1 MKKAATELELRVEF
15 ARRRDERDQKRARAL
30 CAVDSE
36 HCRAGDEWE
45 WFDISI
51 PGRTYCFCPAHAL
64 AAELLGPPDYFD
76 ACAPVEIIER
86 INACECLRAQ
96 QKARGT

>member
-1 MKKAATELELRVEF
+1 MKAHQTELEQRVEI
-15 ARRRDERDQKRARAL
+15 ARRRDERDQKRARSL

-45 WFDISI
+45 WFDISV

-64 AAELLGPPDYFD
+64 AAELLGSPNYID
-76 ACAPVEIIER
+76 ACEPAGIIDR
-86 INACECLRAQ
+86 INHCEYLRAQ
-96 QKARGT
+96 QKAHGS